1 MTSVWRLL
9 QKVQELTCSPPLS
22 YLVNCKQS
30 TSKSA
35 DKINKK
41 AFYRSTSEPFLLNVN
56 LLEDPTIDLATR
68 MVKLFSAYDFDIRHM
83 SNTGI
88 DFLGLAYKLVGW
100 DSVGRWTEPLA
111 QFNSSTGEQ
120 LNSLNSLTVEQ
131 LNS

>member
-1 MTSVWRLL
+1 
-9 QKVQELTCSPPLS
+9 
-22 YLVNCKQS
+22 
-30 TSKSA
+30 
-35 DKINKK
+35 
-41 AFYRSTSEPFLLNVN
+41 
-56 LLEDPTIDLATR
+56 
-68 MVKLFSAYDFDIRHM
+68 M

-111 QFNSSTGEQ
+111 QFNSLTGEQ